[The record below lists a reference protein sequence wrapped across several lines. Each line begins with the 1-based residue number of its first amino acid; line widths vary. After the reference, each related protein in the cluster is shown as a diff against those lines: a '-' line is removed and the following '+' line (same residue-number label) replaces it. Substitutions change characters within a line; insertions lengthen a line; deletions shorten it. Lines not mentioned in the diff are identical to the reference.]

1 MKVVLR
7 NFITSFSCLGAAGS
21 ETFQLNTVWEVII
34 ALIKSKNLFFV
45 NSGVS

>member
-7 NFITSFSCLGAAGS
+7 NFKTYFSCVGAAGS
-21 ETFQLNTVWEVII
+21 ETFKMNTVWEVII
-34 ALIKSKNLFFV
+34 AVIKSKNLFFV

>member
-7 NFITSFSCLGAAGS
+7 NFTTYFSCLGAAGS
-21 ETFQLNTVWEVII
+21 ETFQMNTVWEVII
-34 ALIKSKNLFFV
+34 AVIKSKNLFFV